1 MGSHMVIHFVRSR
14 LVRVAVL
21 VICIAI
27 GIGIVRSVYTLSQKK
42 GIIAER
48 QQVLT
53 QLTAKNRQLQEELM
67 EATSPAFIEQAARD
81 KLGLVRV
88 GETVV
93 IMDKSNPSADGP
105 NNQKNPL
112 ESPSWKQWWQL
123 FF

>member
-1 MGSHMVIHFVRSR
+1 MGSPIVRLVRSR
-14 LVRVAVL
+14 LVRMTAL
-21 VICIAI
+21 VICVAI
-27 GIGIVRSVYTLSQKK
+27 GIGIVKSVYTLSQKK

-48 QQVLT
+48 QRVLRE
-53 QLTAKNRQLQEELM
+53 LTAKNEELQQQLE

-81 KLGLVRV
+81 KLGLVRE

-93 IMDKSNPSADGP
+93 IMDKSQILNP

-112 ESPSWKQWWQL
+112 ELPSWKQWWSL

>member
-1 MGSHMVIHFVRSR
+1 MGRK
-14 LVRVAVL
+14 LVRLAVL
-21 VICIAI
+21 VICIVL
-27 GIGIVRSVYTLSQKK
+27 GVGIVRSVYTLSQKK

-53 QLTAKNRQLQEELM
+53 DLTAKNRQLQENLL

-81 KLGLVRV
+81 KLGLVRE

-93 IMDKSNPSADGP
+93 ILDKSQITNLPAGKAGP
-105 NNQKNPL
+105 NDQERPREL
-112 ESPSWKQWWQL
+112 PSWKQWWSL

>member
-1 MGSHMVIHFVRSR
+1 MGNK
-14 LVRVAVL
+14 LVRAVVL
-21 VICIAI
+21 IILIVI

-48 QQVLT
+48 QSVLRGLLA
-53 QLTAKNRQLQEELM
+53 QNSQLQEQLK

-81 KLGLVRV
+81 KLGLVRE

-93 IMDKSNPSADGP
+93 IMDKSQILNPDS
-105 NNQKNPL
+105 QQNPQ
-112 ESPSWKQWWQL
+112 EVPPWRQWWSL

>member
-1 MGSHMVIHFVRSR
+1 MGRK
-14 LVRVAVL
+14 LVRAGIL
-21 VICIAI
+21 IIFITI

-48 QQVLT
+48 QRVLRGLIAQNS
-53 QLTAKNRQLQEELM
+53 QLNEQLR

-81 KLGLVRV
+81 KLGLVRP

-93 IMDKSNPSADGP
+93 IMDKSKILNP
-105 NNQKNPL
+105 NNPNNPQEL
-112 ESPSWKQWWQL
+112 PPWKQWWSL